1 MAELTMDTK
10 KKNFFKD
17 TNIGQAW
24 LILLMA
30 VVYGI
35 LLALVQIYLS
45 PRIAANMQ
53 AETYAAV
60 PTIIF
65 GDNVPTD
72 ADVSE
77 TTITVNNVPYQVYE
91 VTSDGRTAGFAV
103 KASIMGYADVIELLV
118 GFNADVSEITGIF
131 VLYQKETPGLGN
143 KIMDPAWN
151 GQFIGKSTIRPLAVK
166 SGDAV
171 TNIDAISGATI
182 SSEAVT
188 NIVNNV
194 LKDLKNELVKKAGE

>member
-1 MAELTMDTK
+1 MAELTTETK
-10 KKNFFKD
+10 KKNFFRD

-30 VVYGI
+30 VVYGV

-60 PTIIF
+60 PVIIF
-65 GDNVPTD
+65 GENVPGNVK
-72 ADVSE
+72 VSE
-77 TTITVNNVPYQVYE
+77 SAATVGSTVYQVYE
-91 VTSDGRTAGFAV
+91 VKQDNTVAGFAV

-118 GFNADVSEITGIF
+118 GLTADVSEITGVF
-131 VLYQKETPGLGN
+131 VLYQKETPGLGS
-143 KIMDPAWN
+143 KILDPAWN
-151 GQFIGKSTIRPLAVK
+151 GQFIGRGTSQPLAVK
-166 SGDAV
+166 NGDPA

-182 SSEAVT
+182 SSVAVT
-188 NIVNNV
+188 TLVNNV
-194 LKDLKNELVKKAGE
+194 LKDLKDELVKKAGE